1 MSNAANVTNSFT
13 NIGYTETQKIVEA
26 FETNAAT
33 TFQCFSCVPVFLIRF
48 SYFHAA
54 EI

>member
-1 MSNAANVTNSFT
+1 MFQTISARFMSNAANVTNGFT

-33 TFQCFSCVPVFLIRF
+33 TF
-48 SYFHAA
+48 
-54 EI
+54 